1 MKIDHAPP
9 SPEATRTWEALR
21 GAVAKKLDEKRRLG
35 HYYVVWRDGRAEFVG
50 NDAPT
55 DDEQRASNTA
65 EP

>member
-50 NDAPT
+50 SDAPSA
-55 DDEQRASNTA
+55 DVRQSRDASDR
-65 EP
+65 

>member
-35 HYYVVWRDGRAEFVG
+35 HYYVVWRDGRAELIG
-50 NDAPT
+50 TDAPT
-55 DDEQRASNTA
+55 DDDSRASNT
-65 EP
+65 PDP